1 MNEEV
6 SNNILI
12 LREYIKRYSPVET
25 YIPGGGATQIS
36 TTADI
41 ISDLSDMADLTPDE
55 VNSVM
60 FERGFRL
67 GRNNVG
73 SFGWILQST

>member
-25 YIPGGGATQIS
+25 YIRGQHRSAPPPISSPISPTWPTLRLMKSTQ
-36 TTADI
+36 
-41 ISDLSDMADLTPDE
+41 
-55 VNSVM
+55 
-60 FERGFRL
+60 
-67 GRNNVG
+67 
-73 SFGWILQST
+73 

>member
-25 YIPGGGATQIS
+25 YIPGGATQIS

-67 GRNNVG
+67 GRNSVG
-73 SFGWILQST
+73 SFGWMLQST